1 MKGLIL
7 TAGIGSRLNDLTAN
21 KPKTLLEIN
30 GTTILKRT
38 LNFLSDIG
46 VKDIV
51 ILLGYESTLVKKVV
65 ESYNDLDLS
74 ITYITNDDF
83 RTTNNIHSVSLAQN
97 LLINE
102 DFILLNGDVIFEK
115 VVLEKIHNDPH
126 DFILSVDNQ
135 KALGDEEMKI
145 KVNQE
150 GKVIEIGKKLDYNDS
165 HGEYIGILKIKYP
178 FSTQFFDSINEII
191 NKDGTNV
198 YYESALQNLINKSTP
213 IWVSNIET
221 AKWFEIDTNEDYE
234 NAQLL
239 FKSA

>member
-1 MKGLIL
+1 MNFPNIKPTSELLNKMPSLKFLFLII
-7 TAGIGSRLNDLTAN
+7 ASNV
-21 KPKTLLEIN
+21 KTLLEIN

-83 RTTNNIHSVSLAQN
+83 RTTNNIYSVSLAQN

-145 KVNQE
+145 KV
-150 GKVIEIGKKLDYNDS
+150 
-165 HGEYIGILKIKYP
+165 
-178 FSTQFFDSINEII
+178 
-191 NKDGTNV
+191 
-198 YYESALQNLINKSTP
+198 
-213 IWVSNIET
+213 
-221 AKWFEIDTNEDYE
+221 
-234 NAQLL
+234 
-239 FKSA
+239 